1 MKSIL
6 TFSVLLAAAVT
17 LSACATV
24 TRGSTEDVRFTSNPS
39 GAKVTT
45 TLGAGCQ
52 TPCALKFSR
61 RDTFTATFELE
72 GETRE
77 VFVGTEVAGGG
88 VAATAGN
95 VLLGGVIGVGVD
107 VATGAGLDHTPNP
120 VHADFTQ
127 SSTGSDPAQEDK
139 IETETPTS

>member
-1 MKSIL
+1 MCGM
-6 TFSVLLAAAVT
+6 LAAAVA

-24 TRGSTEDVRFTSNPS
+24 TRGSTEDVRFTSVPS

-45 TLGAGCQ
+45 SLGPGCQ

-61 RDTFTATFELE
+61 RDTFTATFELD

-95 VLLGGVIGVGVD
+95 IIAGGVIGIGVD
-107 VATGAGLDHTPNP
+107 FATGAGLDHTPNP
-120 VHADFTQ
+120 VHADFTKPAVAPEPKQ
-127 SSTGSDPAQEDK
+127 DESSGTA
-139 IETETPTS
+139 TPTS